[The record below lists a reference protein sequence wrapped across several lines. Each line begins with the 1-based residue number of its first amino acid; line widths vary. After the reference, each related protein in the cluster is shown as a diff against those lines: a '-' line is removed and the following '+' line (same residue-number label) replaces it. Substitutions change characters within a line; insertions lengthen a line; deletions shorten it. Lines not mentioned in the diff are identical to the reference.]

1 MASKREY
8 WKHDIEE
15 WNTLSFTEYLK
26 DRHEEVFGIPYVPF
40 RGWQTENGMIAD
52 WIGTK
57 TKEKKYDKHIVKNFI
72 DECFASYSPTKQ
84 YPGTSF
90 GFCYTY
96 RRDVLQRVIA
106 EDNKQKKYEEVVQKQ
121 MAIDDILDLL

>member
-1 MASKREY
+1 MASKKEY
-8 WKHDIEE
+8 WKHDIED

-26 DRHEEVFGIPYVPF
+26 DKHEEVFGIPYVPF

-57 TKEKKYDKHIVKNFI
+57 NREKKFEKRIVKAFI
-72 DECFASYSPTKQ
+72 DECFETYKPTQQ

-106 EDNKQKKYEEVVQKQ
+106 EDNKVKKEEQAVIEQ
-121 MAIDDILDLL
+121 MPIDDVLDLL

>member
-1 MASKREY
+1 MSKKAY
-8 WKHDIEE
+8 WKHDISE

-26 DRHEEVFGIPYVPF
+26 DKHEEVFGIPYVPF

-57 TKEKKYDKHIVKNFI
+57 TKERKYSNLVVREFI
-72 DECFASYSPTKQ
+72 DECFETYKPTQQ

-96 RRDVLQRVIA
+96 RRDVLQRVMA
-106 EDNKQKKYEEVVQKQ
+106 RKKKDEDNKKVVSEQLS
-121 MAIDDILDLL
+121 IDDVLDLL